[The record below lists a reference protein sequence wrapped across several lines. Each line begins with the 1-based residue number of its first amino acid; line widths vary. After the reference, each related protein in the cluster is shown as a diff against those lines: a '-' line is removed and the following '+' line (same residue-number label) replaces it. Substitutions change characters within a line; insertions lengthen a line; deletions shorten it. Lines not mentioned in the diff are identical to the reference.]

1 MKTLLVTPYPPAR
14 DGLAAYA
21 LQLAGKM
28 RADGEIVDV
37 ISPAPSGARYHAN
50 FLTLRGRVKLAR
62 IARRYDRVLV
72 QYHPFFFFG
81 SSSRVGYLT
90 DILSLLLLFTLGRR
104 VEVYVHE
111 VDYASGSRRAL
122 APLWRLVWHAPE
134 RVYTH
139 TAQEHDDML
148 QAFRLSADR
157 VRLIQHGE
165 SFIAR
170 ASMTRARARE
180 GLGIDAEAFVFLS
193 IGFLQPHK
201 GFDRAVRAFAELNA
215 WPGAEIYV
223 VGSVRVPSPEHSAYV
238 DGLRRL
244 VDRTPGAH
252 LRESFVSDALF
263 DRWILAA
270 DVVVLPYRA
279 IWSSGVV
286 ERAALLGRSTIVTD
300 VGGLPHQARADT
312 VVVKDEGELIAA
324 LAKACA
330 APVPEFASAA
340 MPTTPAAAAQWVT
353 DRGRRMRLWD
363 DGMSTAD
370 VADGLTTAGA
380 PVIGRLAFPL
390 EPNARGAKRRVLRA
404 AGRLTRWQLMPV
416 VAYVNRLREV
426 MLTADVDQRSEPGS
440 PDDS

>member
-1 MKTLLVTPYPPAR
+1 MKILLVTPYPPAR

-28 RADGEIVDV
+28 RADGETVDA

-62 IARRYDRVLV
+62 IAMRYDRVLV

-81 SSSRVGYLT
+81 ASSKLGYLT

-111 VDYASGSRRAL
+111 VDYAAGSRRAL

-134 RVYTH
+134 RIYTH
-139 TAQEHDDML
+139 TAHEHDDML
-148 QAFRLSADR
+148 HAFRLSADR
-157 VRLIQHGE
+157 VRLIPHGE
-165 SFIAR
+165 SFVPR
-170 ASMTRARARE
+170 ASMTCTEARD
-180 GLGIDAEAFVFLS
+180 GLGIDPEAFVFLS

-215 WPGAEIYV
+215 RPRAEIYV

-244 VDRTPGAH
+244 IELTSGAH
-252 LRESFVSDALF
+252 LRESFVSDARF

-286 ERAALLGRSTIVTD
+286 ERAALLQRPTIVTD

-312 VVVKDEGELIAA
+312 MVVKDEGELIAA
-324 LAKACA
+324 MANACGA
-330 APVPEFASAA
+330 AVPEVASGAT
-340 MPTTPAAAAQWVT
+340 PRTPAAAAQWVT

-370 VADGLTTAGA
+370 MAADLTGKGA
-380 PVIGRLAFPL
+380 PVIDRLAFPL

-416 VAYVNRLREV
+416 VAYINRLRDV
-426 MLTADVDQRSEPGS
+426 VLAADADQRSEPPSRDGG
-440 PDDS
+440 